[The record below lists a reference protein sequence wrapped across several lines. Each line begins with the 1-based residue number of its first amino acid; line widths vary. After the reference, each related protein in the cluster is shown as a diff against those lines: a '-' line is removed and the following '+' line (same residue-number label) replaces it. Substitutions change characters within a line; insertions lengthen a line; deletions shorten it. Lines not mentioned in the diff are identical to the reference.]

1 MSSESGIRTSE
12 YGFGLPIWL
21 VVYSLNYALIY
32 HGCISLNKGIIS
44 TLVLE
49 DKLLSE
55 LQLLLSVA
63 RQPSIGSSPTAVQK
77 GRGDAPT
84 WDLVKESTQILRLHS
99 YLWKSC
105 LFVLLAT

>member
-1 MSSESGIRTSE
+1 MSE
-12 YGFGLPIWL
+12 YGFCVPLL
-21 VVYSLNYALIY
+21 VVSFLELCIY
-32 HGCISLNKGIIS
+32 ISYISLNKGIIA

-63 RQPSIGSSPTAVQK
+63 IQLDIGSSPAAVQI
-77 GRGDAPT
+77 GREDAPT

-99 YLWKSC
+99 RTAIS
-105 LFVLLAT
+105 TRMT